1 MLSPAVIH
9 KAQTSPDSNRT
20 DVAVCHP
27 FTSRRGK
34 GRPVI
39 LWDAAGHDW
48 KGFEALQERRQLPFG
63 SVWRPLSSIG
73 EKERRRRRKVFSTI
87 LHFPSCAK
95 ASRRKLHPLKFA
107 LSSMSHDAWLQGYI
121 RKYIPV
127 DRVISSVLRQCYL
140 LSSRKK
146 WSKTKARETDRQTD
160 RQIENE
166 TQWRKEIFWAK
177 RVSCCYKWDN
187 KKINK

>member
-34 GRPVI
+34 GKPVI

-73 EKERRRRRKVFSTI
+73 EKERRRRRRKVFSTI

-95 ASRRKLHPLKFA
+95 DSRRKLHPLKFA

-140 LSSRKK
+140 LSWQKK
-146 WSKTKARETDRQTD
+146 MKQNESERNWQTDRQTD
-160 RQIENE
+160 R
-166 TQWRKEIFWAK
+166 
-177 RVSCCYKWDN
+177 KWDPVTWGN
-187 KKINK
+187 LLSQAGVVLL